1 MIINRYPICRCNW
14 ESMEHWLIHCPVA
27 QKLWSFALT
36 TFGVTWVMPQQV
48 IGLMFPWRGVYA
60 VKTEHEHDKQLC

>member
-1 MIINRYPICRCNW
+1 
-14 ESMEHWLIHCPVA
+14 MEHWLIHCPVA